1 MPQSKIKILFEMQ
14 RNFVQSCTN
23 GHCKKH
29 QKKKE
34 KKKRTNKHQKIIFKN
49 VTYQRNSK
57 IYNLEK
63 KNKEYKYKRCY
74 SLSKTL

>member
-14 RNFVQSCTN
+14 RNFEQSCTN

-29 QKKKE
+29 QKKK
-34 KKKRTNKHQKIIFKN
+34 KKDKLNTRRAIFEN

-57 IYNLEK
+57 IPILE
-63 KNKEYKYKRCY
+63 NK
-74 SLSKTL
+74 